1 MNFFNDISGYI
12 SVFWMIFSFSFVVAL
27 SGAMAPGPLLT
38 YTIIK
43 SVKSGSRGYLTG
55 IWVIAGHAALEIMVI
70 LLILMG
76 FSFILENPLVI
87 RVIGVMGGV
96 ILIYF
101 GGTIIRDI
109 YRGKIPADFIGS
121 GEKMEISTIPMKNR
135 RLDNP
140 VIGGIL
146 VSMANPY
153 WWVWWATIGFAFM
166 IQFEISFNDWPRL
179 IAFFLGHEAGDLVWY
194 LLVSIL
200 SFFGV
205 RRLNKKVYYLVLVL
219 CSVFMIFFGFYLGVS
234 TFFT

>member
-87 RVIGVMGGV
+87 RVIGVMGGM

-101 GGTIIRDI
+101 GGTIIRDV

-121 GEKMEISTIPMKNR
+121 GENMEISTIPMKNR

-166 IQFEISFNDWPRL
+166 IQFEISFSDWPRL
-179 IAFFLGHEAGDLVWY
+179 VAFFLGHEAGDLVWY